1 MLLAQLHGSMSRTDA
16 CSIPATW
23 SASRCLSMA
32 DVTGWINA
40 ARCLTWRN
48 LSWCEV
54 TMGFETLFGIAAAVI
69 AAIAGAFGLGHI
81 RGSSKAEAKADQQR
95 TEENAAATV
104 AAAERKAEVTKEAS
118 NVQQTVNHMPDDDV
132 DRELRENFT
141 RPGGD

>member
-1 MLLAQLHGSMSRTDA
+1 MLLAQLRGSMSRTDA

-48 LSWCEV
+48 LCWYEV
-54 TMGFETLFGIAAAVI
+54 TMGFETLISIAAAVI

-95 TEENAAATV
+95 TEEKAAATEAV
-104 AAAERKAEVTKEAS
+104 AERRVETTKEAS

-132 DRELRENFT
+132 DRELRDT
-141 RPGGD
+141 WKRPGGG